1 MKKEKANKKRIIVPE
16 GCTQAKRCQPRRRQ
30 APVQGR
36 RTPGLP
42 ETGLSRKYEILKEQ
56 LKSTGSA
63 MVAFSGGVDSS
74 LLLRVAADVLK
85 DKVLAVVIDSPVFS
99 REEIQAAKK
108 LAKDLKVSL
117 MTIKANTLE
126 VPEVI
131 KNTDRRCYYCKLFLF
146 SRLRKIARQKSLNEI
161 LEGSNLD
168 EAGDYRPGR
177 KALEE
182 LNIRSPL
189 EEAGFTKIEI
199 RKLAKYLGLPNWNKP
214 SVACLASRVPY
225 GQPLNVDILSKIEKG
240 EKILRQQGFS
250 QVRLRHH
257 GEIARIEID
266 PGEFSR
272 WLEPVVREKA
282 VASLKK
288 LGYRYVALDLD
299 GYRMGSLNPQ
309 GR

>member
-299 GYRMGSLNPQ
+299 GYRMGNLNPQ